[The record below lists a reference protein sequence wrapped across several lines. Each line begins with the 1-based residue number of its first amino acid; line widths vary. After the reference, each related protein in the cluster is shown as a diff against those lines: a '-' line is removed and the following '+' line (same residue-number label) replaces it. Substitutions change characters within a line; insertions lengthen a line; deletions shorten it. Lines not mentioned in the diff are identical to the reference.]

1 MPRPYST
8 DLRERVVSALEKGL
22 TYQEVAEL
30 FEVGEASV
38 SRWAGRKRRTGSVE
52 PNKMGGDRVGKL
64 RKDGLRVLK
73 ELVDEQPDRTN
84 QELADSYRER
94 TGQEVSTATISRG
107 LRKLGLTRKKKTL
120 VAKERKSKRVQEMRR
135 IFREQMKN
143 FDPFR
148 LIFIDETGSNI
159 AMTRR
164 YARALQ
170 GKRAKDDVPG
180 NKGKNITVIGA
191 LTIEGLQAVMTID
204 GSTTTP
210 VFRAYTEQVLRPI
223 IQPGD
228 IVVMDNLRV
237 HKDKLIKEL
246 IETAGAQII
255 FTPPYSPD
263 MNPIE
268 ECWSK
273 LKSVLRK
280 MKARTR
286 DALDRAVVK
295 AMELITPVDSIGWM
309 EHAGYCIQP
318 V

>member
-8 DLRERVVSALEKGL
+8 DLRERVVAALEKGM
-22 TYQEVAEL
+22 TYEQVADL
-30 FEVGEASV
+30 FGIGEASV
-38 SRWAGRKRRTGSVE
+38 SRWASRKRKRGTVE
-52 PNKMGGDRVGKL
+52 PDKLGGYRGSKL
-64 RKDGLRVLK
+64 GEEGLQILS
-73 ELVDEQPDRTN
+73 ELVNERPDRTN
-84 QELADSYRER
+84 SELADCYRER
-94 TGQEVSTATISRG
+94 TGKKVSTATISRG
-107 LRKLGLTRKKKTL
+107 LKKLGLTRKKKTL

-135 IFREQMKN
+135 IYLDQMKE

-164 YARALQ
+164 YARALK
-170 GKRAKDDVPG
+170 GKRAEDDVPG
-180 NKGKNITVIGA
+180 NKGTNITVIGA

-204 GSTTTP
+204 GSTTTQ
-210 VFRAYTEQVLRPI
+210 VFRAYTEQVLCPI

-228 IVVMDNLRV
+228 IVVMDNLSV
-237 HKDKLIKEL
+237 HKDKQAREL
-246 IETAGAQII
+246 IESVGAKIV

-263 MNPIE
+263 LNPIE

-280 MKARTR
+280 MRARTR

-309 EHAGYCIQP
+309 EHAGYVNQP